1 MTDYMIQSGIRTD
14 GGYVVELEGDVL
26 AASPD
31 DLSTQPDRSGRRWIT
46 VSTLMNPSTA
56 SDPGLGG
63 KSKLAGLEEDIQ
75 SLLERILRKNGED
88 VQIGSRANIIGLMW
102 SGLGKKT
109 GGKALSLIIK
119 DLRFLPKVIEYDR
132 YQPEFYEDTST
143 YIGKRT
149 NNKKVNIGLKTYKK
163 NTKLIKKVEKKF
175 SISLHFLFPLRLFLR
190 LYEKIFFKKINNKFE
205 LFSNYYLPTKLL
217 EKKNVLVISGGIGF
231 DISFE
236 KVVLEKIN
244 ISKMILFDPIE
255 LCDEVK
261 EFLNH
266 KKISYFKKALYSESK
281 KMKIYKNNQKR
292 KLKK

>member
-1 MTDYMIQSGIRTD
+1 
-14 GGYVVELEGDVL
+14 
-26 AASPD
+26 
-31 DLSTQPDRSGRRWIT
+31 
-46 VSTLMNPSTA
+46 MNF
-56 SDPGLGG
+56 
-63 KSKLAGLEEDIQ
+63 IN
-75 SLLERILRKNGED
+75 LLDKI
-88 VQIGSRANIIGLMW
+88 SYF
-102 SGLGKKT
+102 S
-109 GGKALSLIIK
+109 
-119 DLRFLPKVIEYDR
+119 
-132 YQPEFYEDTST
+132 
-143 YIGKRT
+143 
-149 NNKKVNIGLKTYKK
+149 
-163 NTKLIKKVEKKF
+163 TKLIKKVEKKF

-190 LYEKIFFKKINNKFE
+190 LYEKIFFKKINNKFQ

-281 KMKIYKNNQKR
+281 KMKIYKPFEKEKNPNVSLNILHTDRSNYQIIKTVGIIPVLKFAKFKEYKNQVIKLHIEGVADLVIIKCIKNSYLPCVINFELERPTSIFEQFKYFKR
-292 KLKK
+292 LFELKKVLEKEYSIFYYTSIKLGYRLELIAVKKNSELI